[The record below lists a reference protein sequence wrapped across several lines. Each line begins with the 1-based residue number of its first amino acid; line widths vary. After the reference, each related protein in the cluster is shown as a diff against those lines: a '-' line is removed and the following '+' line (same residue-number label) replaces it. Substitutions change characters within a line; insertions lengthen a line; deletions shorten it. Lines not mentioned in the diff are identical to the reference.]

1 MSTAITRRGTPLV
14 AAAIISLLAM
24 LAMAPQAGATTY
36 YACVKKN
43 GAAHIYTKKPKC
55 RRGESKLS
63 WNSRGPAGRNGKN
76 GANGANGKNGA
87 SGANGANGTNALVTP
102 LLWHELPLENGWTAY
117 PAPEFGGTPEYTK
130 DAEGFV
136 HFTGAL
142 YGEAKTSKAIATL
155 PVGFRPHHGAWVAV
169 GNSNGAFNPF
179 SVNLWITAEGAI
191 NVENGE
197 KAVNNFVSLEGVE
210 FFVG

>member
-24 LAMAPQAGATTY
+24 LAIAPQAGATTY

-87 SGANGANGTNALVTP
+87 NGANGANGTNALVTP
-102 LLWHELPLENGWTAY
+102 LLWHELPLENGWKPY
-117 PAPEFGGTPEYTK
+117 APGFGGTPSYTK

-136 HFTGAL
+136 HLAGTLSGS
-142 YGEAKTSKAIATL
+142 GKTSTLIGTL
-155 PVGFRPHHGAWVAV
+155 PAGFRPPLGSWVAV

-179 SVNLWITAEGAI
+179 SVNIFISEG
-191 NVENGE
+191 GE
-197 KAVNNFVSLEGVE
+197 LFALAGTGSNLSFVSLEGVE
-210 FFVG
+210 FYVG